1 MTRGGKRHA
10 LADHARSELEFVNY
24 QHGDAPGLSVRGEID
39 IAGCP
44 GLALALDAAVRES
57 RGAFVLDFAD
67 LEYLDS
73 SGLSLVLRAR
83 ATLAR
88 EDRDLAIVC
97 PPGPVRRLIDVAGV
111 ADLFHLYASC
121 EEANAALV
129 PRAQ

>member
-1 MTRGGKRHA
+1 MA
-10 LADHARSELEFVNY
+10 EHARPALEFVKY

-44 GLALALDAAVRES
+44 ALALALDAAIRES

-67 LEYLDS
+67 LDYLDS

-97 PPGPVRRLIDVAGV
+97 PPGPVRRLIDVTGI
-111 ADLFHLYASC
+111 ADLFHLYASR

-129 PRAQ
+129 LRARQRGA